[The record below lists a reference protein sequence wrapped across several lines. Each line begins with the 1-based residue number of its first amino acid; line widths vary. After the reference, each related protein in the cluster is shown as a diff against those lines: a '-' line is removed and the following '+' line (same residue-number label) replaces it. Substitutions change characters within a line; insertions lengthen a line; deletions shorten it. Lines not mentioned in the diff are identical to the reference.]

1 MTKSEI
7 LGKIR
12 EVLEL
17 FQTLKDLDD
26 DDGWYTAMTAI
37 RDLAWE
43 GKELIHEKRMA
54 EARAKGLSAFGTPLT
69 NRRGGTK
76 QQASKE
82 EINQI
87 MKDLG
92 L

>member
-1 MTKSEI
+1 MTKSEVI
-7 LGKIR
+7 GKIQ

-26 DDGWYTAMTAI
+26 DDGWYAAMTAI

-43 GKELIHEKRMA
+43 GKEIIHIARLAEHEAKRV
-54 EARAKGLSAFGTPLT
+54 PLAHK
-69 NRRGGTK
+69 RGGTK
-76 QQASKE
+76 TLISSE
-82 EINQI
+82 EIDQI